1 MLAKALTGPNPVAII
16 IPIKKLNLKTLAYLF
31 FIISRIGSLCRLGR
45 QRIQDPPKRFRA
57 GPIPATTS
65 PRSEAERLSRNV

>member
-16 IPIKKLNLKTLAYLF
+16 IPIKKLNFKMLGHLF
-31 FIISRIGSLCRLGR
+31 FIISRIGSLCLLGR
-45 QRIQDPPKRFRA
+45 LRIQDSPKQFRA